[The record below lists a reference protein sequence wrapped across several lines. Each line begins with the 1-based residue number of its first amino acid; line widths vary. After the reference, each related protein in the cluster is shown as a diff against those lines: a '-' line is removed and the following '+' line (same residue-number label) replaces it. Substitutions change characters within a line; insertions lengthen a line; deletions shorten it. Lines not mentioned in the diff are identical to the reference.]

1 MNRILLYGATGY
13 QGKLI
18 ADEAARRRDSIPAQ
32 WHGELVL
39 ASRDR
44 AELKRVADSR
54 RFEHFAF
61 GLDDRD
67 QVVRA
72 LRPFDVVIN
81 AASPFALTAPRLAR
95 AALDAKCRYVDI
107 VGEMDVYR
115 DLDDLNTIARQRRL
129 ALVCGAGCTAS
140 ASDVLLDL
148 ACKRLKAADRLG
160 DLRRLCIAVTQIP
173 YLSRGSVRTMLSAV
187 REQVTVLRLGRYQHV
202 PVGQLERS
210 FDFSVDTAVERKQER
225 RRSIA
230 SAANLLDTLT
240 AKNTLRSRPWEILTP
255 DIESYIEMRHALRL
269 GYEFAA
275 ASAVSLH
282 LSVVRRLAELQLS
295 LLPEGPS
302 PDERLDNGQTVAIEV
317 EDQHRSVIARWAL
330 AMPDPYEVTARTV
343 LDVAERLA
351 LPAAEEL
358 FGFLT
363 PSAVICWPD
372 RNPLDP
378 AVHPKP
384 AFPFT
389 GSALRDQLAS
399 ARKENAHG

>member
-18 ADEAARRRDSIPAQ
+18 ADEAARRRDSVPAQ
-32 WHGELVL
+32 WHGEVVL

-44 AELKRVADSR
+44 AELKRVADGQ
-54 RFEHFAF
+54 RFDHFSF
-61 GLDDRD
+61 GLDDRE

-81 AASPFALTAPRLAR
+81 VASPFALTAPRLAR

-107 VGEMDVYR
+107 VGEMNVYR
-115 DLDDLNTIARQRRL
+115 DLDDLDTIARQRRL
-129 ALVCGAGCTAS
+129 ALVCGAGCMAS

-148 ACKRLKAADRLG
+148 ACKTLKADDRLG

-187 REQVTVLRLGRYQHV
+187 REQVTVVRLGRYQHV

-210 FDFSVDTAVERKQER
+210 FDFSVDTAVPRQIER

-240 AKNTLRSRPWEILTP
+240 AKNTLLSEAWGIPNP

-275 ASAVSLH
+275 ASATTLH

-302 PDERLDNGQTVAIEV
+302 RDERLDNGQTVVLEV
-317 EDQHRSVIARWAL
+317 EDQFRTSIARWAL
-330 AMPDPYEVTARTV
+330 ALPDPYEVTARTV

-351 LPAAEEL
+351 LPESEEL

-363 PSAVICWPD
+363 PSRVICRSD

-378 AVHPKP
+378 KIHPEP

-389 GSALRDQLAS
+389 SSALRDQLAS
-399 ARKENAHG
+399 AKAENAHG